1 MTDLILT
8 TLDWVPEFPR
18 GFVRDLRIRWAL
30 EEADLPYKIAT
41 TPVGDAAARLPFQ
54 PFGQVP
60 WLTDGDITIF
70 ETGAILLYLGERSG
84 ALMPA
89 DRQGRAKVTEWL
101 FAALNSVE
109 MPAVPWSLYRWA
121 DDETQSPGRAHLE
134 RFLQGRLDHMEA
146 VLADRE
152 WLVGPFSIADIAMSD
167 VLRQLQDY
175 GVFSERL
182 ACRDYVKRATARP
195 AFNKAYADQIAHFEA
210 ADVERADR
218 GDAR

>member
-1 MTDLILT
+1 MTELILT

-30 EEADLPYKIAT
+30 EEADIPYQIAT
-41 TPVGDAAARLPFQ
+41 TPVGDAEARLPFQ

-70 ETGAILLYLGERSG
+70 ESGAILLYLGEGST

-89 DRQGRAKVTEWL
+89 DRPGRAKVMEWL

-121 DDETQSPGRAHLE
+121 DDETQSPARAHLE
-134 RFLQGRLDHMEA
+134 RFLDGRLNHMEA
-146 VLADRE
+146 VLAKGD
-152 WLVGPFSIADIAMSD
+152 WLTGPFSIADIAMSD
-167 VLRQLQDY
+167 VLRQLRSYD
-175 GVFSERL
+175 VFAKRP
-182 ACRDYVKRATARP
+182 ACQHYVERATARP
-195 AFNKAYADQIAHFEA
+195 AFKKAYADQIAHFEA
-210 ADVERADR
+210 ADVERT
-218 GDAR
+218 ARSE